1 MENALIPAARTL
13 PMDRIAALAAR
24 HRKAGGLVMNL
35 VTLAGSRIEN
45 RLEQLPDSV
54 KDRIE
59 AAAAAALERSYRL
72 AGQTQAMVPG
82 LGARGHLAI
91 ATLTGAVGGAGGLAS
106 AVAELPVTVTVIF
119 RALQTIAA
127 AHGYDPADPEVWM
140 ECLQV
145 FGAGGPLK
153 RDDGVNTSFLSA
165 RVAMN
170 GATLNRIIA
179 AVAPRFATVLGEK
192 LAAQAVPI
200 LGSVAGAGINYAF
213 VQYYQEMAEVRFG
226 LKRLA
231 EAHGE
236 AAVLEAFRATVAG

>member
-1 MENALIPAARTL
+1 MENALIPAAETL
-13 PMDRIAALAAR
+13 PMERIADLAQR

-35 VTLAGSRIEN
+35 VTFAGSRIEN

-59 AAAAAALERSYRL
+59 GAAAAALERSYRL

-82 LGARGHLAI
+82 IGARGHLAI

-106 AVAELPVTVTVIF
+106 ALAELPVTVTVIF

-127 AHGYDPADPEVWM
+127 AHGYDPADPAVRL

-165 RVAMN
+165 RVAVN
-170 GATLNRIIA
+170 GATLNRVIA

-231 EAHGE
+231 EQHGE
-236 AAVLEAFRATVAG
+236 EAVLEAFRAAVG